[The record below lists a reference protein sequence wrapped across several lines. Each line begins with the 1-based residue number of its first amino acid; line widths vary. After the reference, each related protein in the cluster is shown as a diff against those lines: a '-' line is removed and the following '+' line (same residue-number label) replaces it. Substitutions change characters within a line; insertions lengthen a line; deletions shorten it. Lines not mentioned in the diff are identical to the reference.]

1 MASSFTWMDY
11 SEQERRDMLR
21 VIKLFDEPGV
31 RDELGL
37 AVLRDI
43 YSNRFFP
50 GVSVVQTRAR
60 YFLFTAWH
68 ILWVEDF
75 LRRNGARTQQQI
87 AKLARDVEVRLIET
101 LVQAETEG
109 VIGVNA
115 RINLKRLPSDMYWSG
130 LGILRIRRFAE
141 SQQQYFQALA
151 DRGPPP
157 RTRPVGEVPGEV
169 REIASG
175 HWDPAL
181 PGTPKDFP
189 GVADFTLRP
198 EEASYLQDRIRAT
211 QPHSLLGW
219 LVAHARSD
227 TATDFPW
234 LHPSQED
241 FPESIK
247 VSLFHARRLSEVM
260 HGAAWLYNLML
271 AEDCQREDK
280 EELAEWYRLQLADW
294 EEFIKN
300 NRTLDRWSLYEF
312 WTDVTQD
319 GGQIHSRTR
328 KFVDNWIEL
337 VRNMD
342 DGASIADNDQARAML
357 RERERQVK
365 PSLHKLGNA
374 HLLRHWNGASFTQQ
388 FSYRWR
394 TARTIIHDIVSAL
407 EGRHVAA

>member
-1 MASSFTWMDY
+1 MASTFTWMDY

-68 ILWVEDF
+68 MLWVEDF

-87 AKLARDVEVRLIET
+87 AKLARDEEVRLIKT

-115 RINLKRLPSDMYWSG
+115 GINLKRLPSDMYWSG

-157 RTRPVGEVPGEV
+157 RTRLVAEVPGEV

-181 PGTPKDFP
+181 PGIPKGFP

-227 TATDFPW
+227 MAVDFPW
-234 LHPSQED
+234 LHSSQGE
-241 FPESIK
+241 FPEAIK
-247 VSLFHARRLSEVM
+247 ASLFHARRLSEVM

-271 AEDCQREDK
+271 AEECQREDK
-280 EELAEWYRLQLADW
+280 EAKVEEYRLHLAEWIERI
-294 EEFIKN
+294 ES
-300 NRTLDRWSLYEF
+300 NRTLDRWLLHDF
-312 WTDVTQD
+312 WTNVTQN
-319 GGQIHSRTR
+319 GELVHPRTR
-328 KFVDNWIEL
+328 KFVDSWIQL
-337 VRNMD
+337 MQTMH
-342 DGASIADNDQARAML
+342 DGASIADNAQARAML

-374 HLLRHWNGASFTQQ
+374 HLLRHWNGKSFTQQ
-388 FSYRWR
+388 FSYRWH
-394 TARTIIHDIVSAL
+394 TARTIIHDIVSAQ
-407 EGRHVAA
+407 EDRHVAA